1 MNYLFDY
8 GSVLNYIEDQKSVS
22 HLSICY
28 TPRMPLKTSMLKTT
42 ILEKENYRPDKV
54 SFRLFKDPN
63 LSWILDEINNFYLFS
78 DYYLGREIYYL
89 TEPGLKAIGIEVEY
103 VSYETQNY

>member
-8 GSVLNYIEDQKSVS
+8 GSVLNYTEDQKNIS

-28 TPRMPLKTSMLKTT
+28 TPKMPLKTSMLKTT

-54 SFRLFKDPN
+54 SYRLFGDPN
-63 LSWILDEINNFYLFS
+63 LSWVLDEINSFYLFS

-89 TEPGLKAIGIEVEY
+89 TETGLKSIGIETEY
-103 VSYETQNY
+103 ISYEMQNY